1 MLFVSWQGF
10 RGYDIKEKDD
20 MDDDL
25 SDIGEDETCKNAVAV
40 ILIIITIISVIIL
53 FWIQNSKYHI
63 TGHQHNLIIQH
74 DKNMI

>member
-1 MLFVSWQGF
+1 MIEFSLKVY
-10 RGYDIKEKDD
+10 RGYDVKEKDD

-63 TGHQHNLIIQH
+63 TGHQHNHIIQH
-74 DKNMI
+74 NEVK